1 MANRPTPAHG
11 EERAQV
17 VPLLDAVKV
26 QTGLWGRPR
35 KRRKV
40 TAMGINLITFNVF
53 ADLARPR
60 PLSVWQEQ
68 VPAWE
73 ERKAFC
79 VQTLHHARPSIIGLQ
94 EVHPHQFH
102 FLQSYLS
109 EFRAITVTD
118 TTTQDAALL
127 QALWETLNLR
137 AIPTP
142 HEVVLFFRTQEFDQ
156 ITTGYWSLSPTPEA
170 PSLAFG
176 SLFPCAALWG
186 HLRHRASGH
195 EVIIF
200 NTHLDPRC
208 LLPMVELCREQIAA
222 VTPRGVPLIFLG
234 DFNCTPT
241 HDAYALLTN
250 DGWQDAHVAASTTSE
265 ATHMSGRRI
274 DHIFYRGAGVTPQTW
289 TLLVSPDSQRPLS
302 DHHPVSVRL
311 RVE

>member
-1 MANRPTPAHG
+1 MQM
-11 EERAQV
+11 E
-17 VPLLDAVKV
+17 
-26 QTGLWGRPR
+26 
-35 KRRKV
+35 
-40 TAMGINLITFNVF
+40 INLITFNVF
-53 ADLARPR
+53 ADLARTR

-68 VPAWE
+68 VPVWE

-79 VQTLHHARPSIIGLQ
+79 VQALHQAQPSIIGLQ
-94 EVHPHQFH
+94 EVLPHQFH
-102 FLQSYLS
+102 FLQSHLPG
-109 EFRAITVTD
+109 FRAITVTD

-127 QALWETLNLR
+127 QALRETFHLH

-156 ITTGYWSLSPTPEA
+156 ITTGYWWLSPTPDI

-176 SLFPCAALWG
+176 SLFPCAVLWG

-195 EVIIF
+195 EVLIF

-222 VTPRGVPLIFLG
+222 FTQCGVPLIFLG
-234 DFNCTPT
+234 DFNFTPT

-250 DGWQDAHVAASTTSE
+250 DGWHDAHRAASTTST
-265 ATHMSGRRI
+265 ATHRSGRRI

-289 TLLVSPDSQRPLS
+289 TPLCSPDPQRPLS